1 MISNVTD
8 RKKFLDALQEISN
21 SFTRVEA
28 EKDFIKDVVNNL
40 VEEFELPKKTI
51 NKLARIYH
59 KQNFNE
65 ETREFQELGI
75 LYQEITQTKTEQ

>member
-1 MISNVTD
+1 
-8 RKKFLDALQEISN
+8 
-21 SFTRVEA
+21 
-28 EKDFIKDVVNNL
+28 VVNNL